1 MSSKSSGANEK
12 LTPIDGRWKFHFRF
26 GVRPFVHSFHR
37 PKNKKKTDLSE
48 HYVKVYFVFIFGQP
62 RPVVAAVFLFFSSGG
77 ASKVL
82 A

>member
-1 MSSKSSGANEK
+1 MGDGNFTFVLGSG
-12 LTPIDGRWKFHFRF
+12 LSFIHFTAQ
-26 GVRPFVHSFHR
+26 
-37 PKNKKKTDLSE
+37 KTKKKTDLSE

>member
-1 MSSKSSGANEK
+1 MEISLSFWGPA
-12 LTPIDGRWKFHFRF
+12 FR
-26 GVRPFVHSFHR
+26 SFISP
-37 PKNKKKTDLSE
+37 PKKQKKTDLSE

>member
-1 MSSKSSGANEK
+1 MEISLSFWGPA
-12 LTPIDGRWKFHFRF
+12 FR
-26 GVRPFVHSFHR
+26 SFISP
-37 PKNKKKTDLSE
+37 PKKQKTKKTDLSE

>member
-1 MSSKSSGANEK
+1 MEISLSFWGPA
-12 LTPIDGRWKFHFRF
+12 FR
-26 GVRPFVHSFHR
+26 SFISP
-37 PKNKKKTDLSE
+37 PKKQKKKTDLSE